1 MKVNVEDIS
10 AVEKRLQVEIP
21 PEEVLKAIDR
31 TCQKLSQEVN
41 LKGFRKGRVPKS
53 VLKRLFREHIEDRVA
68 ELLISESLPKAV
80 KESGLEPIL
89 RPVVESHGRVNENEA
104 FQYTAAVDIRP
115 EFELPREVYIGL
127 EVEKPSE
134 EVSEEEIEQ
143 YLEALRYTFADV
155 KKAPEDHELQERDV
169 AIISFR
175 AFDGDK
181 PVPGHEAEALYVDV
195 GTGEFDER
203 VEKAIIGHKVGD
215 EIEVE
220 VEYPEDALNELLA
233 GKKIRYEVKI
243 REIYIRELSPLN
255 DEFVKKMNL
264 GFKSA
269 EDLKQRVRA
278 RLEEERKRKA
288 EETLRENLL
297 SKILEKVDFP
307 VPERYIEF
315 KIAQML
321 EGIEQDLQQK
331 GHTFES
337 AGISVERL
345 KKRLRP
351 VAERQAREE
360 MVLEKIA
367 EQENITITQEDL
379 EKKAQEMAKA
389 SGGKPEDAMRV
400 IMTYM
405 VPKLL
410 AEKTL
415 QFLVSQANLKNGSE
429 NQAKSED

>member
-104 FQYTAAVDIRP
+104 FQYTVAVDIRP

-134 EVSEEEIEQ
+134 EVSEEEVEQ

-169 AIISFR
+169 AILSFR

>member
-1 MKVNVEDIS
+1 MKVSVEDIS
-10 AVEKRLQVEIP
+10 QVEKRLKVELP
-21 PEEVLKAIDR
+21 PEEVARAIDR
-31 TCQKLSQEVN
+31 TCQKLSQQVD

-53 VLKRLFREHIEDRVA
+53 VLKRLFRDHIEEKVV
-68 ELLISESLPKAV
+68 ELLISESLPQAV

-89 RPVVESHGRVNENEA
+89 RPVVESHGEVKENESFA
-104 FQYTAAVDIRP
+104 YTAAVDIRP

-134 EVSEEEIEQ
+134 EVPEEEVEE
-143 YLEALRYTFADV
+143 YLEALRYTFAEI

-169 AIISFR
+169 AII
-175 AFDGDK
+175 AFKAYDGDK

-203 VEKAIIGHKVGD
+203 VEKALLGHKVGD

-233 GKKIRYEVKI
+233 GKKIRYHVTL
-243 REIYIRELSPLN
+243 REIYVRELSPLN
-255 DEFVKKMNL
+255 DEFVEKMKL

-269 EDLKQRVRA
+269 EDLRKRVRE
-278 RLEEERKRKA
+278 RLEKERKRKA

-315 KIAQML
+315 KLAQL
-321 EGIEQDLQQK
+321 IEGIEEDLRQR
-331 GHTFES
+331 GHTFET
-337 AGISVERL
+337 AGITLERL
-345 KKRLRP
+345 KKKLRP
-351 VAERQAREE
+351 IAERQAREE
-360 MVLEKIA
+360 LVLEKIA
-367 EQENITITQEDL
+367 EQEGITVTQEDL
-379 EKKAQEMAKA
+379 EEKAQEMAKA

-400 IMTYM
+400 ILTYM
-405 VPKLL
+405 VPKIL

-415 QFLVSQANLKNGSE
+415 QFLVSQANVKDDSKKGEESE
-429 NQAKSED
+429 G

>member
-104 FQYTAAVDIRP
+104 FQYTVAVDIRP

-134 EVSEEEIEQ
+134 EVSEEEVEQ

-169 AIISFR
+169 AILSFR

-203 VEKAIIGHKVGD
+203 VEKAIIGHKAGD
-215 EIEVE
+215 KIEVE